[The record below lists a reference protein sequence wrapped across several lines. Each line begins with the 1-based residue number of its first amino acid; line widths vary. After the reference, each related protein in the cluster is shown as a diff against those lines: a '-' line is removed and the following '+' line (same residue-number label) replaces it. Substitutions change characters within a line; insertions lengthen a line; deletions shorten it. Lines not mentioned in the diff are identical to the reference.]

1 MMGMT
6 MANRRMFAR
15 TVTESDKFIDLSKD
29 AQLLWFHLGLIAD
42 DDGFLNG
49 TRRVMRLC
57 GIDESALSELV
68 NAGFLLEFDSGVFLI
83 RDWLINNQIRGDRYR
98 ETTFKHEKSQ
108 VSLDES
114 KRYTWLPNGCQVVAS
129 VKDRLVKD
137 SSGEDSQGEASLDQE
152 SQDQTR
158 EEEHEGEP
166 SPYTQ
171 VPCPNCGQVCTAVNE
186 GTYSH
191 IYCPDCGDFI
201 DYGQGFEPLV

>member
-1 MMGMT
+1 MGMT

-15 TVTESDKFIDLSKD
+15 TVTESDRFIDLSKD

-83 RDWLINNQIRGDRYR
+83 RDWLINNQLRGDRYH

-114 KRYTWLPNGCQVVAS
+114 KRYTWLPNGCQVVAPD
-129 VKDRLVKD
+129 KYRLEED
-137 SSGEDSQGEASLDQE
+137 SSVEDSQGEASLDQK

-158 EEEHEGEP
+158 EEEFEEKP

-186 GTYSH
+186 GTYAH
-191 IYCPDCGDFI
+191 LYCRDCGDFI
-201 DYGQGFEPLV
+201 NSGSGFEPLV

>member
-1 MMGMT
+1 
-6 MANRRMFAR
+6 MFAR
-15 TVTESDKFIDLSKD
+15 TVTESDGFLDLSKD

-83 RDWLINNQIRGDRYR
+83 RDWLINNQLRGDRYH

-129 VKDRLVKD
+129 DKYRLEESLDQESK
-137 SSGEDSQGEASLDQE
+137 GEASLDQE
-152 SQDQTR
+152 SQEQTK
-158 EEEHEGEP
+158 EGEFEGEP
-166 SPYTQ
+166 SPYFQ
-171 VPCPNCGQVCTAVNE
+171 APCPNCGQACTAVNE

-191 IYCPDCGDFI
+191 LYCPGCGDFA
-201 DYGQGFEPLV
+201 DFGQGFEPIN

>member
-1 MMGMT
+1 MGMT

-15 TVTESDKFIDLSKD
+15 TVTESDTFVDLSKD

-98 ETTFKHEKSQ
+98 ETTFKNEKSQ

-129 VKDRLVKD
+129 VKDRL
-137 SSGEDSQGEASLDQE
+137 GEESLDQVSQVETSQEKE
-152 SQDQTR
+152 SQEQTR
-158 EEEHEGEP
+158 EEEFEEKP

-171 VPCPNCGQVCTAVNE
+171 APCPNCGQVCLVANE
-186 GTYSH
+186 GMYRH
-191 IYCPDCGDFI
+191 LYCPDCGDFI

>member
-1 MMGMT
+1 MGMT

-15 TVTESDKFIDLSKD
+15 TVTESDAFVDLSKD

-42 DDGFLNG
+42 DDGFLNSV
-49 TRRVMRLC
+49 RRVMRLC
-57 GIDESALSELV
+57 DIEESALSELV
-68 NAGFLLEFDSGVFLI
+68 KTGFLLEFDSGVFLI
-83 RDWLINNQIRGDRYR
+83 RDWLIDNQLRGDRYH
-98 ETTFKHEKSQ
+98 ETTFKHEKSLVTQ
-108 VSLDES
+108 NES
-114 KRYTWLPNGCQVVAS
+114 RQYTWLPNGCQVVAP

-137 SSGEDSQGEASLDQE
+137 SSGEVRQVKTNQEKE

-158 EEEHEGEP
+158 EEEFEEKP

-186 GTYSH
+186 GVYAH
-191 IYCPDCGDFI
+191 FYCQDCGDYV

>member
-1 MMGMT
+1 

-15 TVTESDKFIDLSKD
+15 TVTESDGFLDLSKD

-83 RDWLINNQIRGDRYR
+83 RDWLINNQLRGDRYH

-129 VKDRLVKD
+129 DKYRLEESLDQESK
-137 SSGEDSQGEASLDQE
+137 GEASLDQE
-152 SQDQTR
+152 SQEQTK
-158 EEEHEGEP
+158 EGEFEGEP

-191 IYCPDCGDFI
+191 LYCPDCGDYI
-201 DYGQGFEPLV
+201 NSGSGFEPLV

>member
-1 MMGMT
+1 MGMT

-15 TVTESDKFIDLSKD
+15 TVTESDAFLDLSKD

-68 NAGFLLEFDSGVFLI
+68 TKGFLLEFDTGVFLI
-83 RDWLINNQIRGDRYR
+83 RDWLIDNQIRADRYH
-98 ETTFKHEKSQ
+98 ETTFQHEKSL
-108 VSLDES
+108 VSLNES
-114 KRYTWLPNGCQVVAS
+114 RQYTWLPNGCQVVAPD
-129 VKDRLVKD
+129 KYRLEK
-137 SSGEDSQGEASLDQE
+137 ESLDQVRQVE
-152 SQDQTR
+152 TSQEKKRQDQTKGG
-158 EEEHEGEP
+158 EHEGEP

-171 VPCPNCGQVCTAVNE
+171 VPCPNCGQVCLVANE
-186 GTYSH
+186 GMYRH

-201 DYGQGFEPLV
+201 DYGQGFEPIN

>member
-1 MMGMT
+1 MGMT

-15 TVTESDKFIDLSKD
+15 TVTESDAFVDLSKD

-42 DDGFLNG
+42 DDGFLNSV
-49 TRRVMRLC
+49 RRVMRLC
-57 GIDESALSELV
+57 DIEESALSELV
-68 NAGFLLEFDSGVFLI
+68 KTGFLLEFDSGVFLI
-83 RDWLINNQIRGDRYR
+83 RDWLIDNQLRGDRYH
-98 ETTFKHEKSQ
+98 ETTFQHEKSL
-108 VSLDES
+108 VSLNES
-114 KRYTWLPNGCQVVAS
+114 KQYTWLPDGCQVVAS

-137 SSGEDSQGEASLDQE
+137 RLGEVRQVETSQEKE

-158 EEEHEGEP
+158 EEEFEEKP

-186 GTYSH
+186 GVYAH
-191 IYCPDCGDFI
+191 FYCPDCGDYV

>member
-1 MMGMT
+1 MGT
-6 MANRRMFAR
+6 IMANRRMFAR
-15 TVTESDKFIDLSKD
+15 TVTEADRFLDLSKD

-42 DDGFLNG
+42 DDGFTNS

-83 RDWLINNQIRGDRYR
+83 RDWLINNQLRADRYR

-129 VKDRLVKD
+129 DKYRLGK
-137 SSGEDSQGEASLDQE
+137 ESLDQVRQVEASQEKE

-158 EEEHEGEP
+158 EEEFEEKP

-171 VPCPNCGQVCTAVNE
+171 VPCPNCGQVCLVANE
-186 GTYSH
+186 GMYRH

-201 DYGQGFEPLV
+201 DYGQGFEPIN

>member
-1 MMGMT
+1 MT

-15 TVTESDKFIDLSKD
+15 TVTESDGFLDLSKD

-57 GIDESALSELV
+57 GINESALSELV

-83 RDWLINNQIRGDRYR
+83 RDWHTNNLLRGDRYH
-98 ETTFKHEKSQ
+98 ETIFQHEKSL

-114 KRYTWLPNGCQVVAS
+114 KRYTWLPNGCQVVTADKES
-129 VKDRLVKD
+129 TDK
-137 SSGEDSQGEASLDQE
+137 ESLDQVRQVE
-152 SQDQTR
+152 TSQEKKRQDQTR
-158 EEEHEGEP
+158 EEEFEEKP

-186 GTYSH
+186 GTYAH
-191 IYCPDCGDFI
+191 LYCPDCGDYI
-201 DYGQGFEPLV
+201 NSGSGFELIN

>member
-1 MMGMT
+1 

-15 TVTESDKFIDLSKD
+15 TVTESDAFLDLSKD
-29 AQLLWFHLGLIAD
+29 AQLLWFHLGLVAD
-42 DDGFLNG
+42 DDGFLNN

-57 GIDESALSELV
+57 GIDESALSELIET
-68 NAGFLLEFDSGVFLI
+68 GFLLEFDTGVFLI
-83 RDWLINNQIRGDRYR
+83 RDWLINNQLRADRYH
-98 ETTFKHEKSQ
+98 ETTFQHEKSQ

-114 KRYTWLPNGCQVVAS
+114 KRYTWLPNGCQVVAP

-137 SSGEDSQGEASLDQE
+137 SQGKASLDQE

-158 EEEHEGEP
+158 EEEFEEKP

-171 VPCPNCGQVCTAVNE
+171 VPCPNCGQVCLVANE
-186 GTYSH
+186 GMYRH

-201 DYGQGFEPLV
+201 DYGQGFEPIN